1 MREVGL
7 AIASAELYLS
17 DVLDE
22 RLTQTTRADLLVRA
36 RLVAERV
43 RSRLRAEGVDPSVD
57 PDAAWRIARAE
68 VRRHDDLALARGD
81 ALIEDEAAFNAQ
93 SAMSPVLV
101 HGAALDSGTGI
112 AVMLLMALVAM
123 LRLSV
128 YFAIML
134 IVLQV
139 ILSWVNP
146 YSPLA
151 PVVNA
156 LTRPLLAPIQRIVP
170 PIGMVDLSPLVALL
184 LLQLVLMVPVEY
196 LERLLGLGF

>member
-1 MREVGL
+1 MLSQALQFLIQSVCEFFAGVLLLRCWLQVTRVAGRNPLSAFAQAMTNFAVLPTRRVIPGL
-7 AIASAELYLS
+7 WGYDLASLLLAWLTL
-17 DVLDE
+17 VLE
-22 RLTQTTRADLLVRA
+22 ALLV
-36 RLVAERV
+36 
-43 RSRLRAEGVDPSVD
+43 
-57 PDAAWRIARAE
+57 
-68 VRRHDDLALARGD
+68 
-81 ALIEDEAAFNAQ
+81 
-93 SAMSPVLV
+93 MLV